1 MVLDEA
7 HQQPQEALRKTTVAK
22 DKDLRGRYSSKVNAT
37 TRQAAQMLLLKPYV
51 WRLLRVHVHGVANL
65 DALEAPFVAF
75 SNHSSHLDA
84 PLIFGALPHRLSR
97 YLATGAAADFFYDK
111 WWKSGPMSLF
121 FNGFPVDRGKERKDK
136 GEKKDDK
143 RSQQRGMSATLL
155 TDGVPLLIFPEGTR
169 SRTGA
174 MAPFKPGV
182 AALCISRGVPGLPI
196 ALVGAYAAWPSQQKH
211 LPRGRPEV
219 HVVIGRPMHPL
230 PGEIAHEF
238 SERMRRQVLEL
249 HDATARAY
257 GAKTLAEYAHTVALE
272 KAVKTEITELAEGA
286 KQRANKQEDR

>member
-1 MVLDEA
+1 MAKEKD
-7 HQQPQEALRKTTVAK
+7 QQ
-22 DKDLRGRYSSKVNAT
+22 GRYTSRVGAT

-51 WRLLRVHVHGVANL
+51 WRLLRIHVHGAANV
-65 DALEAPFVAF
+65 DALEGPFVVF

-111 WWKSGPMSLF
+111 WWKTGPMSLF
-121 FNGFPVDRGKERKDK
+121 FNSFPVDRGKDNQKDK
-136 GEKKDDK
+136 GGKSRPGQK
-143 RSQQRGMSATLL
+143 RGMSAALL
-155 TDGVPLLIFPEGTR
+155 LDGVPLLIFPEGTR

-182 AALCISRGVPGLPI
+182 AALCISRGVPALPM
-196 ALVGAYAAWPSQQKH
+196 ALVGAYSAWPSQQKH
-211 LPRGRPEV
+211 LPRGRPQV
-219 HVVIGRPMHPL
+219 HVIIGRPMYPL

-249 HDATARAY
+249 HDSTARAY
-257 GAKTLAEYAHTVALE
+257 GAKTLEEYARVVAIE
-272 KAVKTEITELAEGA
+272 KSTKSEITALAEDA
-286 KQRANKQEDR
+286 RQRATKQEDQ